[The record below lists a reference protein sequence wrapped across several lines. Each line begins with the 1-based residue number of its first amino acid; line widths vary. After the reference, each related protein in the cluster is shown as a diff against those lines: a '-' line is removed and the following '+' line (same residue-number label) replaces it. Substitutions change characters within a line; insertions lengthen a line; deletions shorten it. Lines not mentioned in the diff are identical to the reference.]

1 MFKRIKTLLVNVSG
15 VLVEVVC
22 SLSVCGVDQG

>member
-1 MFKRIKTLLVNVSG
+1 MFKRIKTLLVNMSG